1 MEKSRYGSRMV
12 TLDRESEH
20 FLSWIVAMKSNSDLG
35 WKLTIC
41 VNGLG
46 VNFVRS
52 SSLCGSHNVSP
63 VASLFCC
70 LLRLVTLNLPLDS
83 IYYLILKQRHENI
96 SILQER
102 WPSPLVSAARYA
114 SEAHTLSELAAFLSG
129 SPNTH
134 TLQWLSPV
142 VCELPSDSH
151 ASEVDDLETI
161 LDVELEDPGQI
172 TLTDHLLDNI
182 TNDMEGSENK
192 DEDEKDPMRIS
203 VDWQIPS
210 VRVVTPI

>member
-1 MEKSRYGSRMV
+1 
-12 TLDRESEH
+12 
-20 FLSWIVAMKSNSDLG
+20 MKSNSDLG

-46 VNFVRS
+46 TNFVRS
-52 SSLCGSHNVSP
+52 SLLCGSHNVSP

-70 LLRLVTLNLPLDS
+70 LLQLVMLNLPLDS
-83 IYYLILKQRHENI
+83 IYYLVLKQRHENI
-96 SILQER
+96 SILQEH
-102 WPSPLVSAARYA
+102 WPSPLVSAAHYA
-114 SEAHTLSELAAFLSG
+114 SEAHTSSELAAFLSG

-134 TLQWLSPV
+134 TLQWHSPV

-151 ASEVDDLETI
+151 ASEVDDPETI

-172 TLTDHLLDNI
+172 ALTDHLLDNV
-182 TNDMEGSENK
+182 TNDMEGSDNK

-203 VDWQIPS
+203 MHWQIPL
-210 VRVVTPI
+210 VRVVMPI

>member
-1 MEKSRYGSRMV
+1 MEKSHYGSRMV

-41 VNGLG
+41 VDGLG
-46 VNFVRS
+46 TNFVRS

-83 IYYLILKQRHENI
+83 IYYLVLKQRHENI

-151 ASEVDDLETI
+151 ASEVDDPETI

-172 TLTDHLLDNI
+172 ALTDHLLDNV
-182 TNDMEGSENK
+182 TNDMEGSDNK

>member
-1 MEKSRYGSRMV
+1 MEKSHYGSRMV
-12 TLDRESEH
+12 MLDRESKH
-20 FLSWIVAMKSNSDLG
+20 FLSWIVAMKSNSNLG

-46 VNFVRS
+46 TNFVQS
-52 SSLCGSHNVSP
+52 SLLCGSHNVSP
-63 VASLFCC
+63 VALLFCC
-70 LLRLVTLNLPLDS
+70 LLWLVTLNLPLDS
-83 IYYLILKQRHENI
+83 IYYLVLKQRHENI

-102 WPSPLVSAARYA
+102 WPSPLVSTARYA
-114 SEAHTLSELAAFLSG
+114 SEAHTSSELAAFLSG

-151 ASEVDDLETI
+151 ASEVDDPETI

-172 TLTDHLLDNI
+172 ALTDHLLDNV
-182 TNDMEGSENK
+182 TNDMEGSDNK
-192 DEDEKDPMRIS
+192 DE
-203 VDWQIPS
+203 